1 MMGEEKWV
9 MKDMIDLHVHS
20 NASDGTFSPREIVE
34 YAVEK
39 GLRAVALT
47 DHDTTD
53 GIEEAV
59 AAAEG
64 TSLEVIPGIE
74 ISTTWWGK
82 DVHIVGLGIDWKN
95 ARFQEELLRFQ
106 QSRDS
111 RNLMMM
117 ERLREHGMDVTYE
130 KMMEEFPKSVW
141 TRAHFA
147 RFLLERGY
155 VSSIKEAFDRF
166 LGDHASCYVPREKV
180 TPFQGI
186 QLIHEGGGK
195 AVFAHPVLCRLS
207 DGNLEK
213 MTAEMKKAG
222 LDGLEAYYPTYR
234 PAEEGAMIRL
244 AKRLSLRLSGGSDF
258 HGANKPNIDLG
269 CGWGN
274 LKIPYSVWERLKEK

>member
-1 MMGEEKWV
+1 MGEEKWV

-111 RNLMMM
+111 RNLM
-117 ERLREHGMDVTYE
+117 RLGKFEDPLFGM
-130 KMMEEFPKSVW
+130 
-141 TRAHFA
+141 
-147 RFLLERGY
+147 G
-155 VSSIKEAFDRF
+155 
-166 LGDHASCYVPREKV
+166 
-180 TPFQGI
+180 
-186 QLIHEGGGK
+186 
-195 AVFAHPVLCRLS
+195 
-207 DGNLEK
+207 
-213 MTAEMKKAG
+213 TAEGKVRGRKSKG
-222 LDGLEAYYPTYR
+222 
-234 PAEEGAMIRL
+234 
-244 AKRLSLRLSGGSDF
+244 
-258 HGANKPNIDLG
+258 
-269 CGWGN
+269 
-274 LKIPYSVWERLKEK
+274 